1 MILSLHEN
9 SVSALINPIYHS
21 TNGLK
26 PRTDDH
32 VFLDKEPCSKAGISG
47 GTTGVQTVR
56 RTRAHGPRGP
66 IQAPKLLTDCTGRH
80 NTINNYYRQ
89 TASFY

>member
-32 VFLDKEPCSKAGISG
+32 VFLDKFYLLVC
-47 GTTGVQTVR
+47 TT
-56 RTRAHGPRGP
+56 
-66 IQAPKLLTDCTGRH
+66 
-80 NTINNYYRQ
+80 
-89 TASFY
+89 